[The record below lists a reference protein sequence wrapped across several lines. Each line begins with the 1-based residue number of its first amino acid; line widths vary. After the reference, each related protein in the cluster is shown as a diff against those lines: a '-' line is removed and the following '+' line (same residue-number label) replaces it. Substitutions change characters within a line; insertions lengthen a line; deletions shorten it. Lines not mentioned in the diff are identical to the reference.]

1 MIEIMQIMKLMEQA
15 PNFSMFVGALFIYFS
30 YYYIK
35 NQSKET
41 ILSIVKLHFNLQIEP
56 IKTDLSQVKND
67 TSQVKNETS
76 QMNARLSKIE
86 QNICAK

>member
-1 MIEIMQIMKLMEQA
+1 MQIMKLMEQA

-41 ILSIVKLHFNLQIEP
+41 ILSIVKSHFNLQIEP

-67 TSQVKNETS
+67 TSQ
-76 QMNARLSKIE
+76 MNARLSKIE
-86 QNICAK
+86 QNICQK

>member
-1 MIEIMQIMKLMEQA
+1 MTIMKLMEQA

-35 NQSKET
+35 NQNKET
-41 ILSIVKLHFNLQIEP
+41 ILNIVKSHFNLQIEP

-67 TSQVKNETS
+67 TC
-76 QMNARLSKIE
+76 QMNQRLSKIE
-86 QNICAK
+86 QNICQR

>member
-1 MIEIMQIMKLMEQA
+1 MNEIMQIMKLMEQA

-41 ILSIVKLHFNLQIEP
+41 ILSIVKSHFNLQIEP

-67 TSQVKNETS
+67 TSQ
-76 QMNARLSKIE
+76 MNARLSKIE
-86 QNICAK
+86 QNICQK